1 MLAEL
6 SIVPL
11 GRGEHLSTAIA
22 EVLDVV
28 DRSGIRYKFTPCGT
42 CLEGDWDE
50 VMAVVRQCHA
60 RARQGSRHV
69 LTTVRIEDE
78 EGENDKLIRNVTSVE
93 EKLGRQLAETG
104 GIIPDKDIA
113 PLKALGI
120 REIFLPGTP
129 TQTLVDFIRKEVAER
144 VSG

>member
-11 GRGEHLSTAIA
+11 GRGEHLSAAIA

-42 CLEGDWDE
+42 CLEGNWQE
-50 VMAVVRQCHA
+50 VMDVVRHAHA
-60 RARQGSRHV
+60 RARQTSRHV
-69 LTTVRIEDE
+69 MTTIRIEDE
-78 EGENDKLIRNVTSVE
+78 EGESDKLTRNVTSVE

-104 GIIPDKDIA
+104 GIV
-113 PLKALGI
+113 
-120 REIFLPGTP
+120 R
-129 TQTLVDFIRKEVAER
+129 
-144 VSG
+144 

>member
-28 DRSGIRYKFTPCGT
+28 DRSGVRYKFTPCGT
-42 CLEGDWDE
+42 CLEGEWDE
-50 VMAVVRQCHA
+50 VMQVVRQCHA
-60 RARQGSRHV
+60 KARQRSRHV

-78 EGENDKLIRNVTSVE
+78 EGENDKLTHNVTSVE

-104 GIIPDKDIA
+104 GIV
-113 PLKALGI
+113 
-120 REIFLPGTP
+120 R
-129 TQTLVDFIRKEVAER
+129 
-144 VSG
+144 

>member
-11 GRGEHLSTAIA
+11 GRSEHLSSALA

-42 CLEGDWDE
+42 CLEGSWDE
-50 VMAVVRQCHA
+50 VMDVVARAHA

-69 LTTVRIEDE
+69 LTTLRIEDE
-78 EGENDKLIRNVTSVE
+78 EGESDKLTRNVTSVE
-93 EKLGRQLAETG
+93 EKLGRPLAETG
-104 GIIPDKDIA
+104 GIV
-113 PLKALGI
+113 
-120 REIFLPGTP
+120 R
-129 TQTLVDFIRKEVAER
+129 
-144 VSG
+144 

>member
-22 EVLDVV
+22 EILDVV

-42 CLEGDWDE
+42 CLEGEWSE
-50 VMAVVRQCHA
+50 VMEVVRQCHA
-60 RARQGSRHV
+60 KARQSSRHV

-78 EGENDKLIRNVTSVE
+78 EGENDKLTHNVTSVE

-104 GIIPDKDIA
+104 GIV
-113 PLKALGI
+113 
-120 REIFLPGTP
+120 R
-129 TQTLVDFIRKEVAER
+129 
-144 VSG
+144 